1 MVLFHV
7 LNINTSKYIYIY
19 IYIII
24 VHKIMYVLAYIKEC
38 ERTVTMLENLGL
50 SKSDNHK
57 RNKN

>member
-7 LNINTSKYIYIY
+7 LNINTSKYIY

-38 ERTVTMLENLGL
+38 ERTVTMLENLEL